1 MTIGRAYLFTS
12 SGIREAL
19 KGTDLSRGP
28 DALQDA
34 GMLPAPKPGSKRL
47 KSERIAGHKDTKKV
61 YPIMIR
67 AET

>member
-1 MTIGRAYLFTS
+1 MSLGRAYLFTS
-12 SGIREAL
+12 SGMREAL
-19 KGTDLSRGP
+19 TGTDLSRGL

-47 KSERIAGHKDTKKV
+47 KSERIAGHKGTKKV
-61 YPIMIR
+61 YPITIR